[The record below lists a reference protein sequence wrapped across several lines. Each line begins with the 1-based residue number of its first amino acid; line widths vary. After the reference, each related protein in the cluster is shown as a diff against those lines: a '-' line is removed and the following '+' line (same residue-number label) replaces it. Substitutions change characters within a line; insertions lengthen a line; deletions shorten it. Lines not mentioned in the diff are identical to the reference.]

1 MFKEISWKKV
11 NIGAFIIILLTT
23 FIQKVLF
30 NVKLIPTNNIA
41 IDFISW
47 IIIYLIIAI
56 ITLIITH
63 ISQNI
68 KGLYRVFI
76 YVVATII
83 ILLFTFVIAFSY
95 KAQKVNEYRAVLSL
109 MIETNTSEITALIN
123 EKENF
128 IFLLTSEDCP
138 YCIEFLPT
146 ISEKVSE
153 NTTLPIYYVNRKSD
167 TNSTLKE
174 SLEVETIPFL
184 VKMEHGE
191 IIQNYFDNPLD
202 FFE

>member
-1 MFKEISWKKV
+1 MFKEISWKQV
-11 NIGAFIIILLTT
+11 FIGAFIIILLTT

-30 NVKLIPTNNIA
+30 NVRLIPTNNMA

-56 ITLIITH
+56 IALIITH

-68 KGLYRVFI
+68 KGLYRVCL
-76 YVVATII
+76 YVIAAVI
-83 ILLFTFVIAFSY
+83 ILLFTFVIAFAY
-95 KAQKVNEYRAVLSL
+95 KSQKVNEYRTVLSM
-109 MIETNTSEITALIN
+109 MIEKNTSEITTLLN

-138 YCIEFLPT
+138 YCIELLPT

-153 NTTLPIYYVNRKSD
+153 NTTLPIYYVKREND
-167 TNSTLKE
+167 TNSTLRE
-174 SLEVETIPFL
+174 FLEVETIPFL
-184 VKMEHGE
+184 VKIEHGE
-191 IIQNYFDNPLD
+191 IIQNYFDNPID
-202 FFE
+202 FFD